1 MYTKFNCRQCG
12 KEAYGVGYHTDDLIF
27 NTCLECDNKTP
38 EKEQPVGPVPHGYK
52 PVEEEQWA

>member
-52 PVEEEQWA
+52 PVEEE